1 MPQALSP
8 QKSLAVA
15 ACLQLNL
22 DPEAI
27 ENTTSVSQRQIRR
40 IKRNIAVYG
49 SIRKPKVVKQ
59 GRRSKITD
67 EMAEV
72 RAFMILWR

>member
-1 MPQALSP
+1 MPQALP
-8 QKSLAVA
+8 PEKSLAVA
-15 ACLQLNL
+15 AGLQLDL
-22 DPEAI
+22 AHASIHEA
-27 ENTTSVSQRQIRR
+27 TSVSERQIRR
-40 IKRNIAVYG
+40 IKRNISVYG

-72 RAFMILWR
+72 RSFFTRE

>member
-1 MPQALSP
+1 MPSALSP
-8 QKSLAVA
+8 RKSLAVA

-27 ENTTSVSQRQIRR
+27 ENTTSVSRRQIRP

-49 SIRKPKVVKQ
+49 SIRKLKVVKQ
-59 GRRSKITD
+59 GRPYKVTD

-72 RAFMILWR
+72 HPLLIVWR